1 MLYFSAII
9 NSNASERN
17 NKPVLNVR
25 FSIRDEEHIGLKFY
39 VILIHRT
46 EFSFPSY
53 ENQKQKTSQGSCQ
66 HYKVYFFIIL
76 KFTNSFSRKTFHWFP
91 DN

>member
-17 NKPVLNVR
+17 NNPALNVS
-25 FSIRDEEHIGLKFY
+25 FSIQDGEHIGFKFY

-53 ENQKQKTSQGSCQ
+53 ENQKQKISQGFCQ
-66 HYKVYFFIIL
+66 HYEV
-76 KFTNSFSRKTFHWFP
+76 
-91 DN
+91 